1 MDWKRTHASQ
11 CRHCPQIPTF
21 SFGLHTATQTRDD
34 GNDYRSGCPRALFPP
49 ASPPRAF
56 TPPQSECARTNSHG
70 GSDNCLGPPQ
80 HRSCDPQGLG
90 ADQTPP
96 PPHSPR
102 GDAIYPSPINRAGS
116 PWAKRQEGRPFSPTP
131 PCVPQLLL
139 GGCAPPAPPAP
150 EDPLPSLRGPGGTPA
165 APLSPEGA
173 RSPRLPWRGE
183 KKPPLR
189 GAPSLRAP

>member
-1 MDWKRTHASQ
+1 METITGVDVHEPYS
-11 CRHCPQIPTF
+11 HLLHLH
-21 SFGLHTATQTRDD
+21 GLLHLHKVSVRARTATEAAITAWDHHSTAPVIPKGWGHTR
-34 GNDYRSGCPRALFPP
+34 
-49 ASPPRAF
+49 
-56 TPPQSECARTNSHG
+56 
-70 GSDNCLGPPQ
+70 
-80 HRSCDPQGLG
+80 
-90 ADQTPP
+90 PP